1 MPRSFDVSADYEGS
15 IDGIYRA
22 FTDAD
27 YWLGRLEFSSV
38 DESKLE
44 SMRVG
49 GESGDDGTI
58 DVVTLQ
64 VMHRHNL
71 PSVVTQVH
79 RGDLCVRREEIW
91 SPLVDGTMT
100 ASIRGSILNAP
111 VSVAGTAVISPL
123 AASGG
128 AKLDVSDNRP
138 GPYPADRRQTGETH
152 RRSVGHIVV
161 RGTTLHHD
169 VARQPRRPRK
179 RLT

>member
-15 IDGIYRA
+15 IDEIYRA

-27 YWLGRLEFSSV
+27 YWLGRLEFSAV

-79 RGDLCVRREEIW
+79 RGDLCVRREETW

-111 VSVAGTAVISPL
+111 VSVAGTAVISQL

-128 AKLDVSDNRP
+128 AKLDVSITV
-138 GPYPADRRQTGETH
+138 Q
-152 RRSVGHIVV
+152 V
-161 RGTTLHHD
+161 RIPLIGGKLEKLIGVQLATLLSEEQRFTTMWLD
-169 VARQPRRPRK
+169 SRA
-179 RLT
+179 

>member
-123 AASGG
+123 ASSGG
-128 AKLDVSDNRP
+128 AKLDI
-138 GPYPADRRQTGETH
+138 
-152 RRSVGHIVV
+152 SVTVQV
-161 RGTTLHHD
+161 RIPLIGGKLEKLIGAQLATLLSEEQRFTTMWLD
-169 VARQPRRPRK
+169 SRA
-179 RLT
+179 

>member
-79 RGDLCVRREEIW
+79 RGDLCIRREEIW

-123 AASGG
+123 APSGG
-128 AKLDVSDNRP
+128 AKLDVSITV
-138 GPYPADRRQTGETH
+138 Q
-152 RRSVGHIVV
+152 V
-161 RGTTLHHD
+161 RIPLIGGKLEKLIGAQLATLLSEEQRFTTTWLD
-169 VARQPRRPRK
+169 SRA
-179 RLT
+179 